1 MTSLPQLPSLSWD
14 PLQQNAGQT
23 LAWAT
28 KGAPASWT
36 APGPGILGSF
46 LGGGILRVVFIV
58 LGLVMIIVGFTQFH
72 GPAVVIENAKAAA
85 KTAVAA

>member
-1 MTSLPQLPSLSWD
+1 MTSLPQLPSLWNVTGGAD
-14 PLQQNAGQT
+14 VAGAKSI
-23 LAWAT
+23 LSGAWKLGQSNPIEKAAT
-28 KGAPASWT
+28 GF
-36 APGPGILGSF
+36 I
-46 LGGGILRVVFIV
+46 GGQLLRVVFIV